1 MRNRKTTVFGAV
13 AVVAALVLTGCASS
27 TPEESE
33 GKATT
38 KAEDLV
44 IYTARAEPIS
54 DYVIEAFVEEYP
66 EYEGK
71 VEVLS
76 LGAAAILERVRAEGA
91 NPQASLWWGG
101 TQQGLSLGAE
111 EGFLAEWSDASFA
124 DQIDPMY
131 KDEDGRWFAE
141 YLLPQVIIYNSDAL
155 EEKEAPQDWDD
166 LLEPEWAD
174 KIVIRNVAPSGG
186 MRSVFDAVIL
196 NESPDGSD
204 PEPGYDWLRKLDANT
219 VTYAADPSDLYLQLS
234 RQAGTVSIWNLQDTL
249 IQIEQN
255 NMPFGYVVPESGSPV
270 LVDGLGVVTNAPNP
284 EGAKLFAEFLYDTD
298 LRATLAEDYFQ
309 IPVTE
314 IEGEPE
320 WLADLDLK
328 TMEVD
333 WAVASSN
340 ETAWIEYWSNNIKN
354 KG

>member
-1 MRNRKTTVFGAV
+1 M
-13 AVVAALVLTGCASS
+13 
-27 TPEESE
+27 
-33 GKATT
+33 
-38 KAEDLV
+38 
-44 IYTARAEPIS
+44 
-54 DYVIEAFVEEYP
+54 
-66 EYEGK
+66 
-71 VEVLS
+71 
-76 LGAAAILERVRAEGA
+76 
-91 NPQASLWWGG
+91 
-101 TQQGLSLGAE
+101 
-111 EGFLAEWSDASFA
+111 
-124 DQIDPMY
+124 
-131 KDEDGRWFAE
+131 
-141 YLLPQVIIYNSDAL
+141 
-155 EEKEAPQDWDD
+155 
-166 LLEPEWAD
+166 
-174 KIVIRNVAPSGG
+174 
-186 MRSVFDAVIL
+186 
-196 NESPDGSD
+196 
-204 PEPGYDWLRKLDANT
+204 
-219 VTYAADPSDLYLQLS
+219 QLS